1 MVLQW
6 REAKKNMIRNISVG
20 IDIGTS
26 TTRVVV
32 GEFSK
37 GEKNPKV
44 IGVGEAETR
53 GVRHGY
59 ITHASE
65 AINSLKKALDMA
77 EKSSGIKIRRAF
89 VSISSTTLRSEISNG
104 SVVISKADGEVTN
117 LDIEK
122 VGEDCE
128 KNLNLGNKKII
139 HTFPLSFKLDGKEIL
154 GRPEGMRGTK
164 LEGKTL
170 FITCS
175 YQHWED
181 LLEVISEAGVEP
193 IEVIAAPIAG
203 SQIVISDKQKIVG
216 SALIDIGSD
225 TVSLAVFEN
234 GTIIHL
240 QTFSIGSAD
249 ITNDIAL
256 GLKIPL
262 ERAEALKKETN
273 PTDFP
278 KKKLNEI
285 IEARLTDLFEL
296 IENHLKKIKRNELL
310 PAGIVFI
317 GGGANTQGL
326 EELSRVS
333 LKLPSAIGTTE
344 MFGNAKTKL
353 RDQSWFVALGLLIS
367 SKNNEPSSKGSL
379 ANFFRDAKN
388 VIKSSMKQLM
398 P

>member
-1 MVLQW
+1 
-6 REAKKNMIRNISVG
+6 MIRNISVG

-26 TTRVVV
+26 TTRIVV
-32 GEFSK
+32 GEFLK

-44 IGVGEAETR
+44 IGIGESETK

-59 ITHASE
+59 ITHANETIS
-65 AINSLKKALDMA
+65 SLKIALEIA

-89 VSISSTTLRSEISNG
+89 VSISSSTLRSEISNG

-122 VGEDCE
+122 VQEDCE

-139 HTFPLSFKLDGKEIL
+139 HSFPLSFKLDSKEIL

-164 LEGKTL
+164 IEGKTL
-170 FITCS
+170 FITSS

-181 LLEVISEAGVEP
+181 LLEVITEAGVEP
-193 IEVIAAPIAG
+193 IGVIASPIAG
-203 SQIVISDKQKIVG
+203 SYIALSEKQKIVG
-216 SALIDIGSD
+216 SALVDIGSE
-225 TVSLAVFEN
+225 TVSLSVFED
-234 GTIIHL
+234 GKIISL

-256 GLKIPL
+256 GLRIPL
-262 ERAEALKKETN
+262 EKAEALKIEN
-273 PTDFP
+273 SSDVS
-278 KKKLNEI
+278 KKKLTEI
-285 IEARLTDLFEL
+285 IEARLSDIFEL

-310 PAGIVFI
+310 PAGIIFI
-317 GGGANTQGL
+317 GGGANTVGL
-326 EELSRVS
+326 EELARTS
-333 LKLPSAIGTTE
+333 LKLPSKIGTTE

-353 RDQSWFVALGLLIS
+353 RDQSWFVALGLLLS
-367 SKNNEPSSKGSL
+367 RENSETYTEGTL
-379 ANFFRDAKN
+379 LNFFKDAKN
-388 VIKSSMKQLM
+388 TIKSSFKQLM

>member
-1 MVLQW
+1 
-6 REAKKNMIRNISVG
+6 MIRNISVG

-32 GEFSK
+32 GEFFK
-37 GEKNPKV
+37 GEKNPKI
-44 IGVGEAETR
+44 IGVGESETK

-59 ITHASE
+59 IVRSNETIA
-65 AINSLKKALDMA
+65 SLKNALAMA
-77 EKSSGIKIRRAF
+77 EETSGIKIRRAF

-104 SVVISKADGEVTN
+104 GVVISKADGEVTN

-122 VGEDCE
+122 VLEDCE
-128 KNLNLGNKKII
+128 KNLSLGNKKII
-139 HTFPLSFKLDGKEIL
+139 HSFPLSFKLDGKEIL

-175 YQHWED
+175 FQHWED
-181 LLEVISEAGVEP
+181 LLEVISEANVEP
-193 IEVIAAPIAG
+193 IGVISSPVAG
-203 SQIVISDKQKIVG
+203 SYIALSEKQKIVG
-216 SALIDIGSD
+216 SALVDIGSE
-225 TVSLAVFEN
+225 TVSLAVYEN
-234 GTIIHL
+234 GTIISL

-262 ERAEALKKETN
+262 EKAEVLKKEN
-273 PTDFP
+273 SSTDFS
-278 KKKLNEI
+278 KKKLSEI
-285 IEARLTDLFEL
+285 IDARLSDIFEL

-317 GGGANTQGL
+317 GGGASTPGL
-326 EELSRVS
+326 EVLSKSS
-333 LKLPSAIGTTE
+333 LKLPSKIGTTE

-353 RDQSWFVALGLLIS
+353 RDQAYFVALGLLIS
-367 SKNNEPSSKGSL
+367 PKNNEGYIEGSFP
-379 ANFFRDAKN
+379 NFFRDVKN
-388 VIKSSMKQLM
+388 TVKSWIKQLM

>member
-1 MVLQW
+1 
-6 REAKKNMIRNISVG
+6 MIRNISVG

-32 GEFSK
+32 GEFLK
-37 GEKNPKV
+37 GEKNPKI
-44 IGVGEAETR
+44 IGVGESETK
-53 GVRHGY
+53 GMRHGY
-59 ITHASE
+59 IVRSNET
-65 AINSLKKALDMA
+65 ITSLKNALDMA
-77 EKSSGIKIRRAF
+77 EKTSGIKIRRAF

-104 SVVISKADGEVTN
+104 GVVISKADGEVTN

-122 VGEDCE
+122 TQEECE

-139 HTFPLSFKLDGKEIL
+139 HSFPLSFKLDGKEIL

-175 YQHWED
+175 FQHWED
-181 LLEVISEAGVEP
+181 LLEVISEANVEP
-193 IEVIAAPIAG
+193 IGVIASPVAG
-203 SQIVISDKQKIVG
+203 SYIALSERQKIVG
-216 SALIDIGSD
+216 TALVDIGSE
-225 TVSLAVFEN
+225 TVSLAVFED
-234 GTIIHL
+234 GTIISL

-262 ERAEALKKETN
+262 EKAEILKKEKN
-273 PTDFP
+273 SSADFS
-278 KKKLNEI
+278 KKKLSEI
-285 IEARLTDLFEL
+285 IDARLSDIFEL
-296 IENHLKKIKRNELL
+296 IENHLKKIKRSELL

-317 GGGANTQGL
+317 GGGASTQGL
-326 EELSRVS
+326 EELSRIS
-333 LKLPSAIGTTE
+333 LKLPSKIGTTE

-367 SKNNEPSSKGSL
+367 PKNNESYVEGSL
-379 ANFFRDAKN
+379 SNFFKDVKN
-388 VIKSSMKQLM
+388 TIKSSIKQLM

>member
-1 MVLQW
+1 
-6 REAKKNMIRNISVG
+6 MIRNISVG

-32 GEFSK
+32 GEFLK
-37 GEKNPKV
+37 GEKNPKI
-44 IGVGEAETR
+44 IGVGESETK
-53 GVRHGY
+53 GMRHGY
-59 ITHASE
+59 IVRSNET
-65 AINSLKKALDMA
+65 ITSLKNALDMA
-77 EKSSGIKIRRAF
+77 EKTSGIKIRRAF

-104 SVVISKADGEVTN
+104 GVVISKADGEVTN

-122 VGEDCE
+122 TQEECE

-139 HTFPLSFKLDGKEIL
+139 HSFPLSFKLDGKEIL

-175 YQHWED
+175 FQHWED
-181 LLEVISEAGVEP
+181 LLEVISEANVEP
-193 IEVIAAPIAG
+193 IGVIASPVAG
-203 SQIVISDKQKIVG
+203 SYIALSERQKIVG
-216 SALIDIGSD
+216 TALVDIGSE
-225 TVSLAVFEN
+225 TVSLAVFED
-234 GTIIHL
+234 GTIISL

-262 ERAEALKKETN
+262 EKAEILKKEKN
-273 PTDFP
+273 SSTDFS
-278 KKKLNEI
+278 KKKLSEI
-285 IEARLTDLFEL
+285 IDARLSDIFEL
-296 IENHLKKIKRNELL
+296 IENHLKKIKRSELL

-317 GGGANTQGL
+317 GGGASTQGL
-326 EELSRVS
+326 EELSRIS
-333 LKLPSAIGTTE
+333 LKLPSKIGTTE

-367 SKNNEPSSKGSL
+367 PKNNESYVEGSL
-379 ANFFRDAKN
+379 SNFFKDVKN
-388 VIKSSMKQLM
+388 TIKSSIKQLM